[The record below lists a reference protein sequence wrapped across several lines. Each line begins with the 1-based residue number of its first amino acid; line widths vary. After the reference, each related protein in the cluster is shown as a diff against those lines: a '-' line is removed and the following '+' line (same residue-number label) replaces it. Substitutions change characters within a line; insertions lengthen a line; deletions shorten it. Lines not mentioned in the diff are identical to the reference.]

1 MNIVEF
7 LIEKGAKINAQNN
20 NGLTPL
26 HMAVEYDYF
35 EVVQTLLAAGADKE
49 VRNNEG
55 CEARTGI
62 EGKKCLQLLAFAC
75 ASDAE
80 ELRDSLK
87 DLLDCLETDDKE
99 LVDKADLVRAG
110 LKHKKMNKDAW
121 SSDPL
126 IQSQFMSVVS
136 AP

>member
-1 MNIVEF
+1 MASSDIVQYQTPIRKIGNILIGVF
-7 LIEKGAKINAQNN
+7 LAIY
-20 NGLTPL
+20 L
-26 HMAVEYDYF
+26 VW
-35 EVVQTLLAAGADKE
+35 TLLTF
-49 VRNNEG
+49 VMM
-55 CEARTGI
+55 
-62 EGKKCLQLLAFAC
+62 FV
-75 ASDAE
+75 S
-80 ELRDSLK
+80 SLK

-136 AP
+136 AL